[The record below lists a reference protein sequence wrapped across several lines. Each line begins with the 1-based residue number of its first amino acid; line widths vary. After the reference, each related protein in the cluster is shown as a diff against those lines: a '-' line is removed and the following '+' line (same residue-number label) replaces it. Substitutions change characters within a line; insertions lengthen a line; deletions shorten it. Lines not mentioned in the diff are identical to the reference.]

1 MEFFSEIINFNIIID
16 ILDLILV
23 AALLYYAYKLLKGT
37 VAINIFIGII
47 LIYIL
52 WRGTLL
58 LDMEFLSSI
67 IGGFMSVGI
76 IALIV
81 VFQPEIRKF
90 LLMVGSANISKK
102 GSVFDKINFFKNEKI
117 KNFTDVNSIVNACFN
132 MSKSKTGALIIIEIN
147 NNLNFLKDSGDEMSI
162 RVAQPIL
169 ESIFFK
175 NSPLHDGAILIE
187 NNQIIATRVILP
199 VSDSPNVPSRYGLR
213 HRAALGISEKTDS
226 LVIVISEQTGKL
238 VYVKNGEFIKIKSP
252 EELKE
257 KLIPDL
263 NE

>member
-1 MEFFSEIINFNIIID
+1 MEFFSEIINYSIIID

-23 AALLYYAYKLLKGT
+23 AGLLYYAYKLLKGT

-102 GSVFDKINFFKNEKI
+102 GS
-117 KNFTDVNSIVNACFN
+117 C
-132 MSKSKTGALIIIEIN
+132 
-147 NNLNFLKDSGDEMSI
+147 
-162 RVAQPIL
+162 
-169 ESIFFK
+169 
-175 NSPLHDGAILIE
+175 
-187 NNQIIATRVILP
+187 
-199 VSDSPNVPSRYGLR
+199 
-213 HRAALGISEKTDS
+213 
-226 LVIVISEQTGKL
+226 
-238 VYVKNGEFIKIKSP
+238 
-252 EELKE
+252 
-257 KLIPDL
+257 
-263 NE
+263 